1 MKHYHLVS
9 FSVVIFFLFQG
20 VLLSQS
26 KVEIPLLLNTQPQ
39 LAIVDDSAEIV
50 KVVRPLPGFMDGY
63 ILESPKYETVVENTP
78 KSTSFSG
85 YSIISSDSYVIAF
98 RSGFAVIDDVAADN
112 LDLVVR
118 ILKESPNK
126 NLLLSVFNE
135 YMRNPL
141 YKNRINAIK
150 MYAKIEGISLDRI
163 KFNYLEGK
171 GIDNEIKLN
180 FIE

>member
-20 VLLSQS
+20 VLSQS

-85 YSIISSDSYVIAF
+85 YSIIHQIPTSLLF
-98 RSGFAVIDDVAADN
+98 RSV
-112 LDLVVR
+112 LQL
-118 ILKESPNK
+118 
-126 NLLLSVFNE
+126 
-135 YMRNPL
+135 
-141 YKNRINAIK
+141 
-150 MYAKIEGISLDRI
+150 
-163 KFNYLEGK
+163 
-171 GIDNEIKLN
+171 
-180 FIE
+180 